1 MDKNPTQDELRD
13 FYHQEIETLKSSI
26 QGYKEAAKPV
36 APDDAYG
43 RVSRM
48 DAINNKSVMEL
59 SLRQAEVRLS
69 KLERMA
75 EKIGTKAFGKCIKC
89 GKAIPIGRIMAMPE
103 SSKCISCAR

>member
-1 MDKNPTQDELRD
+1 MDKSPTQDELLD
-13 FYHQEIETLKSSI
+13 FYNHEIEALKSSI
-26 QGYKEAAKPV
+26 LGYKEASKPV

-69 KLERMA
+69 KLERMV
-75 EKIGTKAFGKCIKC
+75 EKIGTDEFGKCVKC
-89 GKAIPIGRIMAMPE
+89 GQAIPIGRIMAMPE